1 MAQSSKRERLP
12 LASQKLIMMD
22 SCNVVT
28 ANIRVVTTSWVGLFK
43 NPHYAKKKNEVIM
56 IIIIIK
62 NETKLFL
69 MYSIK

>member
-1 MAQSSKRERLP
+1 
-12 LASQKLIMMD
+12 MMD